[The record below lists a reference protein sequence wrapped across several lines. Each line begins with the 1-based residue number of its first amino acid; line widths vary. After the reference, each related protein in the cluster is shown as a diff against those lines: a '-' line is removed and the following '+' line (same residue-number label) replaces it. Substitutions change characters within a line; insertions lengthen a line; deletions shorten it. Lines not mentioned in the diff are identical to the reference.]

1 MSAMSLG
8 DLGSII
14 AGSVVVGIVLAF
26 VGPFLIII
34 SVVASLIY
42 GPVIMFLILAAKVK
56 EDKESL
62 KDWG

>member
-42 GPVIMFLILAAKVK
+42 GPVTMFLILAAKVK